1 MGMKGVTIFGRLV
14 SWWWIATVLFF
25 MSVFIVSIQEPTK
38 PQPVVCWKCC
48 NDLKN
53 VCGDNNDCLG
63 S

>member
-14 SWWWIATVLFF
+14 SWWWIATVLVF

-38 PQPVVCWKCC
+38 PQPVVCCKCC

-53 VCGDNNDCLG
+53 VCCDNNDCLG